1 MIEADGAEERLVV
14 DAKSIGFLIFLLS
27 WVLVLRAPT
36 FLVSAIDWDE
46 GLYVSSPPN
55 GSRASALHHGLRDQ
69 AIGIFAIFAAALGV
83 LGDSVASIRFITV
96 AFVYLTSVVLL
107 LLAKRLFRS
116 EVAGVVAA
124 ISFPVLTLGLQG
136 LSSNTELFFI
146 FSTRSGFCSLSLRL
160 RIPNWTAEK
169 PCSTRSPPA

>member
-46 GLYVSSPPN
+46 GLYVLIASQWLSGHPPYTTVFE
-55 GSRASALHHGLRDQ
+55 
-69 AIGIFAIFAAALGV
+69 IKPIAIFAAALGV

-116 EVAGVVAA
+116 EVAGIVA
-124 ISFPVLTLGLQG
+124 
-136 LSSNTELFFI
+136 
-146 FSTRSGFCSLSLRL
+146 
-160 RIPNWTAEK
+160 
-169 PCSTRSPPA
+169 